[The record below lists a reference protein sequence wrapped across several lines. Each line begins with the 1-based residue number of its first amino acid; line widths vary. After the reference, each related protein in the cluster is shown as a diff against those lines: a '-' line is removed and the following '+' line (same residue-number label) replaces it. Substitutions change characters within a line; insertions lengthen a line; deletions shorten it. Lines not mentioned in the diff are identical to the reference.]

1 LESKG
6 TKPVN
11 DLYLAYFEPP
21 SADKFEY
28 LCEKHTTNEGF
39 EMPFTSSVHKI
50 EKDTKKVE
58 RLLAKAEKIYDLE
71 SPPDGA
77 ERCED
82 CARLAT
88 LIKLA
93 EGGK

>member
-1 LESKG
+1 MESKG

-58 RLLAKAEKIYDLE
+58 KLLAKAEKIYNLE
-71 SPPDGA
+71 SPPEGA
-77 ERCED
+77 EGCED
-82 CARLAT
+82 CERLSA
-88 LIKLA
+88 LIKLSWS
-93 EGGK
+93 